1 MTILPLTIVRD
12 PGIVI
17 STPVIE
23 KPVRARLGAHL
34 IDGIGTL
41 ITGSMITKRGRQER
55 AGTHD
60 EKAGPPTDH

>member
-1 MTILPLTIVRD
+1 MTMSQLAIARD

-17 STPVIE
+17 NTPVIE
-23 KPVRARLGAHL
+23 KPVRARLGAYL
-34 IDGIGTL
+34 IEGIGTL

-60 EKAGPPTDH
+60 EKAGPPTDQ